1 MGYSTRKKDKMADN
15 NKPTATE
22 HMQEAGQQ
30 VKEQVAET
38 GQNVGDKAGEA
49 LAGIAKTVEGAAQDV
64 EQAADPDPEPTM
76 ADRSSRQRPTQ
87 QQASLTRLPMALDC
101 SKQRPHHVKKK

>member
-1 MGYSTRKKDKMADN
+1 MADN

-76 ADRSSRQRPTQ
+76 AEQVQ
-87 QQASLTRLPMALDC
+87 QTASNAAASVSDALTNG
-101 SKQRPHHVKKK
+101 S